1 MPEPRMAAATRAP
14 LPACAPRACV
24 RACVRAC
31 ASVCVR
37 DGRGV
42 WGGSFRDNEVR
53 ALLEMRGISGADM
66 SWVREGVEGDEVGDA
81 ARHRAP

>member
-1 MPEPRMAAATRAP
+1 MAAGRRR
-14 LPACAPRACV
+14 PRPPRGRRLRFV
-24 RACVRAC
+24 RACVCVSA
-31 ASVCVR
+31 CVR

-42 WGGSFRDNEVR
+42 WGGSFRDNEIR

-81 ARHRAP
+81 ARHRMP